1 MCSQNGCTK
10 GLLRCKRT
18 ERWFGLH
25 YLLGTYF
32 GNSGCWR
39 ERVGL
44 VGGGVRVH
52 PIVLW
57 MVHCVYAQWEGSL

>member
-1 MCSQNGCTK
+1 MVVQRDYSDVRG
-10 GLLRCKRT
+10 T
-18 ERWFGLH
+18 ERWYGLH

-44 VGGGVRVH
+44 VGEGVRGA